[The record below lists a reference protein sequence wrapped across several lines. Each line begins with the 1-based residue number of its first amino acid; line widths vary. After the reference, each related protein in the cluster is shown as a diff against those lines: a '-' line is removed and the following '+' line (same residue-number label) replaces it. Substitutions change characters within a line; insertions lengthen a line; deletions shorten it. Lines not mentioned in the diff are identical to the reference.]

1 MSLEGK
7 TIGILITNSFYNF
20 KIMIKELKKFIDQ
33 NANIILFIEESFYN
47 TFKEDDF
54 IKEVKHITKNE
65 NIHSLQEWDSSEFKN
80 GIDVLIVLPSTS
92 NTIAKLANDI
102 TDDFE
107 TMIIHH
113 SLKLE
118 KPIVLAISC
127 DDGLSSGAENLGKLL
142 NIRNYYFVPF
152 KQTNPITR
160 NYYFVPFK
168 QTNPITRPRAITF
181 DSSYLYK
188 TIICA
193 LNKEQIQPILL
204 SI

>member
-80 GIDVLIVLPSTS
+80 SIDILIVLPSTS

-127 DDGLSSGAENLGKLL
+127 DDGLSLGAENLGKLF
-142 NIRNYYFVPF
+142 NI
-152 KQTNPITR
+152 R